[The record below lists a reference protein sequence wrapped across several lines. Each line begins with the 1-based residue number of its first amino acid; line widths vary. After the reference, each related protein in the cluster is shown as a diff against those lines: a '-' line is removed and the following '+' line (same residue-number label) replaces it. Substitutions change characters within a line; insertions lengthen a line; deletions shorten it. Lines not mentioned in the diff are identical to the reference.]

1 LFSLVALLPW
11 WAGIALAA
19 LSYAVLH
26 RIASPGASIPPIAAT
41 PGGVGTAAAAM
52 VWPALARVGQYVLP
66 LICLFAAAAS
76 ALARAKRRRLVH
88 DVAAGAENA
97 LDGMSWREF
106 EMLVGEAFR
115 LQGYHVVE
123 TGGGGADG
131 GVDLVLRKDRQTHLV
146 QCKQWKAGK
155 VGVNVVREIHGV
167 MAHRG
172 AAGGFVLTSGR
183 FSREATAFA
192 NQCNI
197 RLVEGAGLRALIG
210 QAKAARV
217 DASRQAAPAA
227 PAPAT
232 APSNTR

>member
-1 LFSLVALLPW
+1 
-11 WAGIALAA
+11 
-19 LSYAVLH
+19 
-26 RIASPGASIPPIAAT
+26 
-41 PGGVGTAAAAM
+41 M